1 MSWIDWLIV
10 IIPVAFVFAIGI
22 YSTKYIRSVADFLSA
37 GRICGRY
44 IINVG
49 DIANALS
56 IIVIIASV
64 EVYYKT
70 GFALSFWQN
79 LMLPMGM
86 VMGLTGFCYY
96 RFRETKAMSL
106 GQFLEMRYSRSF
118 RIFAACLRTV
128 SEILANAIMPA
139 VASRFFIYFLDL
151 PRAISFWGVEI
162 STFALVMLI
171 CLVLAI
177 SIIYMGGT
185 LALIITDALQGMLLY
200 PIMAILVVFII
211 VKFNWSSEIVPIL
224 TDRAAGESFMN
235 PFDIKDLND
244 FNVFFL
250 VMTLFVTFFHHASW
264 IGAGTT
270 TAAKTPHEAKMGGLL
285 GTWRNAINI
294 MLMFL
299 LSVMVLIMLNHKNY
313 APTAK
318 VIRQSICE
326 KINEEP
332 NLSLSPYMKGQ
343 LDNIVQNKEPL
354 VHTIGVD
361 KPLSDAENLDTIY
374 LGNIK
379 EQLLTPEPGQ
389 LVTDKIAH
397 EGQANKTFQQYKTL
411 YYQQMIAGTMR
422 HLLPTGI
429 AGLFILLMV
438 MAMISTDDTRIYSS
452 ALTFTQDVIV
462 PLSKKEISP
471 ENHIRILRLVSILVG
486 VIFFV
491 GSMYMAQLDY
501 INLFVTIVTMMWMG
515 GCGPVMIFGLY
526 SRFGTTAGAWTSLIT
541 GMLLSIGSI
550 AIQRNWADVIYPYL
564 QRREMVDSVGDIL
577 YKLSSPF
584 HPYIEWTMNLEKC
597 PINSYEFYFMTMV
610 ITLILYV
617 VVSYATC
624 KTPFNLDC
632 MLHRGKYNLDG
643 ENKNFE
649 PIKWK
654 NIFKT
659 LISITPEYT
668 KGDKFIAWA
677 FFAYSFIYQFGIIFL
692 FVLIWNLISPWEI
705 EWWSHYFFIVQL
717 VVPGIMAFVSM
728 FWFGIG
734 GTKDMIQLFKDLEKR
749 VINHLDNGMVSG
761 SVSLADKKAMD
772 EIDNEK

>member
-56 IIVIIASV
+56 IIVIIASI

-86 VMGLTGFCYY
+86 IMGLTGFCYY

-118 RIFAACLRTV
+118 RIFAAFLRTL

-139 VASRFFIYFLDL
+139 VAARFFIYFLDL
-151 PRAISFWGVEI
+151 PRFISFCGVEI

-200 PIMAILVVFII
+200 PIMVIIVVFLII
-211 VKFNWSSEIVPIL
+211 KFNWSTEIVPIL
-224 TDRAAGESFMN
+224 TDRVEGESFMN
-235 PFDIKDLND
+235 PFDIKSLDD

-250 VMTLFVTFFHHASW
+250 VITLFVTFFHHASW
-264 IGAGTT
+264 IGAGNT

-299 LSVMVLIMLNHKNY
+299 LSVMVLIVLNHKNY
-313 APTAK
+313 SAQAK
-318 VIRQSICE
+318 VIRQEICE
-326 KINEEP
+326 KINEES
-332 NLSLSPYMKGQ
+332 SLGISRTMKSE
-343 LDNIVQNKEPL
+343 LDNIVQNQEEM
-354 VHTIGVD
+354 VHIIGVD
-361 KPLSDAENLDTIY
+361 KPLADKDNLDTRY
-374 LGNIK
+374 LEKIHQK
-379 EQLLTPEPGQ
+379 LLAGEPGQ
-389 LVTDKIAH
+389 VINDKISH
-397 EGQANKTFQQYKTL
+397 EGKANKIFQQYRTL
-411 YYQQMIAGTMR
+411 YYQQMSAAALR
-422 HLLPTGI
+422 NLLPTGLM
-429 AGLFILLMV
+429 GVFMLLMV

-471 ENHIRILRLVSILVG
+471 ENHIRILRIVSILVG
-486 VIFFV
+486 VVFFI

-526 SRFGTTAGAWTSLIT
+526 SRFGTTAGAWTSLLT
-541 GMLLSIGSI
+541 GMFLSLGSI

-564 QRREMVDSVGDIL
+564 QRREMVDIVGEIL
-577 YKLSSPF
+577 HKLSSPF
-584 HPYIEWTMNLEKC
+584 HPYIEWTMNPEKC

-624 KTPFNLDC
+624 KTPFNLDR

-692 FVLIWNLISPWEI
+692 FVLIWNLIAPWKI

-734 GTKDMIQLFKDLEKR
+734 GTKDIIQLFKGLEKR